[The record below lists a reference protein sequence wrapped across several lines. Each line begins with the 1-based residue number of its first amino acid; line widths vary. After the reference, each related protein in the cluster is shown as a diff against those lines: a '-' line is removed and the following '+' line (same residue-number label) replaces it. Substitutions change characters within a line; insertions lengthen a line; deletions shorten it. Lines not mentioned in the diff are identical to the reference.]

1 MDPLRFAIAAIPLAV
16 YFLVIAVLN
25 LRQRPFVTT
34 GSRDL
39 ATLAIGVLGLMIIGP
54 FELFL
59 PEAAAIRFGSLVWIV
74 LLVFYGLCV
83 SMMVLLMRPRL
94 VVYNSTIEQLR
105 PIISEIAHTMD
116 QKSRWTGDSLV
127 IPSRKI
133 HFHLESVDWMSNV
146 QIISTGNRQS
156 YEGWR
161 ELERRLV
168 ETMQPMRIRP
178 NVLGIAFAA
187 IAAVLLLA
195 AIIWVAIDRTAV
207 AEALNEILRR

>member
-1 MDPLRFAIAAIPLAV
+1 MDPLRFAIAAVPLAV
-16 YFLVIAVLN
+16 YFLVIALLN

-39 ATLAIGVLGLMIIGP
+39 ATLAIGILGLMIIGP

-59 PEAAAIRFGSLVWIV
+59 PEAAALRFGPLVWVV

-83 SMMVLLMRPRL
+83 SMVVLLMRPRL

-105 PIISEIAHTMD
+105 PIISEIAHEMD

-133 HFHLESVDWMSNV
+133 HFHLEAVDWLSNV

-161 ELERRLV
+161 ELERRLLESV
-168 ETMQPMRIRP
+168 QATRIRP
-178 NVLGIAFAA
+178 NVIGIGFAA
-187 IAAVLLLA
+187 LAATLLLA
-195 AIIWVAIDRTAV
+195 AIIWVAIDRQGV
-207 AEALNEILRR
+207 AQALNEILRR

>member
-16 YFLVIAVLN
+16 YLLVIALLN

-39 ATLAIGVLGLMIIGP
+39 ATLAVGILGLMVIGP

-59 PEAAAIRFGSLVWIV
+59 PEAAAIRFGPLVWIV

-83 SMMVLLMRPRL
+83 SMVVLLMRPRL
-94 VVYNSTIEQLR
+94 VIYNSTIEQLR
-105 PIISEIAHTMD
+105 PIISEISQSMD

-127 IPSRKI
+127 IPSRRI
-133 HFHLESVDWMSNV
+133 HFHLESVEWMNNV
-146 QIISTGNRQS
+146 QIISSGTKQS

-161 ELERRLV
+161 ELEKRLSDSV
-168 ETMQPMRIRP
+168 QTVKLRP
-178 NVLGIAFAA
+178 NVFGVAFATAGA
-187 IAAVLLLA
+187 ILMLA
-195 AIIWVAIDRTAV
+195 AIVWLIVDRQSATVALD
-207 AEALNEILRR
+207 EILRR

>member
-1 MDPLRFAIAAIPLAV
+1 MDPLRFAVAVIPLAV
-16 YFLVIAVLN
+16 YFLVIALLN
-25 LRQRPFVTT
+25 LRPRPFVTT

-39 ATLAIGVLGLMIIGP
+39 ATLAVGILGLMIIGP

-59 PEAAAIRFGSLVWIV
+59 PEAAALRFGPLVWVV

-83 SMMVLLMRPRL
+83 SMVVLLMRPRL
-94 VVYNSTIEQLR
+94 VVYNATIEQLR
-105 PIISEIAHTMD
+105 PVISEIAHQMD

-133 HFHLESVDWMSNV
+133 HFHLEAVDWMSNV

-161 ELERRLV
+161 ELERRLGEAV
-168 ETMQPMRIRP
+168 QTTRLRP
-178 NVLGIAFAA
+178 NVVGIALAA
-187 IAAVLLLA
+187 LAGALLLSA
-195 AIIWVAIDRTAV
+195 MVWMIVDRGAV